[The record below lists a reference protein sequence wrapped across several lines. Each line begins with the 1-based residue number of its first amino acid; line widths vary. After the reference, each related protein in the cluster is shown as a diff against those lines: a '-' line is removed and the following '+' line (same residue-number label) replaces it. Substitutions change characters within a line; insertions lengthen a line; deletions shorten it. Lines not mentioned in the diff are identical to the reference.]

1 MPRTQDRAAKRTP
14 AADLTLLG
22 RIGAGIARHHRIA
35 AVIWVLILVGGGYLG
50 AIYEKSV
57 SDDFRIPGS
66 DSQAAYDMLD
76 TRFSSQN
83 GATATVVFS
92 VPAGQSVSDGDAA
105 RSIANAVAAMEK
117 LPAVSS
123 VSDPI
128 SENPAEYLEKVA
140 GALPESER
148 SAVED
153 LAKVIPAPIAE
164 DGRIAY
170 STVTYD
176 RSAVDLMERFP
187 INADKDPSDYTN
199 PWSQLDRALAE
210 TRSAGVSTA
219 IGGPVAD
226 TWNNPVSWWANHADE
241 VGLGIGA
248 ILLLVAFGSLWGMA
262 IPISTA
268 LFGAVTASGLVYL
281 LASFTTVSSAAPPVT
296 LMISLG
302 VGLDYSLLIV
312 TRYRQFISEGHEP
325 HDAVGYAL
333 QTSGRASI
341 FAGVT
346 VCIALLGLLVV
357 PIPLV
362 RTLGLSAAIGVSV
375 MVLAACTLLP
385 ALLGFAGRRIDSL
398 GLPNRHHEEVD
409 AHNSFWGRFAT
420 AMSARPWTALLA
432 GGAVLLILAVPF
444 LGIRFGMPDDGSM
457 PKSLSQRQ
465 AYDLMDEGFGPGIN
479 APLVVAVAVDDKD
492 APNYLTALEQLGPVN
507 TALGALQ
514 PAGTVKGI
522 DSAIGPI
529 PNSVDRTTA
538 VIYQVT
544 PTTGPDATAT
554 KELVDRLRADLAT
567 ATRGTSLEAHVGGS
581 TATLL
586 DLTERVETYLPL
598 VIGAVVIGAFI
609 LLTLVFRSLLV
620 PLKASIMN
628 LLSIGAA
635 YGIVVAVFQWGWAR
649 QLVGLSETIPIV
661 SFVPLVM
668 FVILFGLSMDYEVF
682 LMSRMKEE
690 WTRTG
695 DPRDAVVL
703 GVANTAR
710 VITTAALIMI
720 VVFLS
725 FVANPSPTVKLI
737 GFGMAVAVFIDS
749 TLVRMVMV
757 PAAME
762 LFGKRAWWL
771 PRWLEWLPRLDVD
784 GVAPEPI
791 HKDAPADAESS
802 DDAAGAGDTELIG
815 SR

>member
-1 MPRTQDRAAKRTP
+1 M
-14 AADLTLLG
+14 
-22 RIGAGIARHHRIA
+22 
-35 AVIWVLILVGGGYLG
+35 
-50 AIYEKSV
+50 
-57 SDDFRIPGS
+57 
-66 DSQAAYDMLD
+66 
-76 TRFSSQN
+76 
-83 GATATVVFS
+83 
-92 VPAGQSVSDGDAA
+92 
-105 RSIANAVAAMEK
+105 
-117 LPAVSS
+117 
-123 VSDPI
+123 
-128 SENPAEYLEKVA
+128 
-140 GALPESER
+140 
-148 SAVED
+148 
-153 LAKVIPAPIAE
+153 
-164 DGRIAY
+164 
-170 STVTYD
+170 
-176 RSAVDLMERFP
+176 
-187 INADKDPSDYTN
+187 
-199 PWSQLDRALAE
+199 
-210 TRSAGVSTA
+210 
-219 IGGPVAD
+219 
-226 TWNNPVSWWANHADE
+226 
-241 VGLGIGA
+241 
-248 ILLLVAFGSLWGMA
+248 
-262 IPISTA
+262 
-268 LFGAVTASGLVYL
+268 
-281 LASFTTVSSAAPPVT
+281 
-296 LMISLG
+296 
-302 VGLDYSLLIV
+302 
-312 TRYRQFISEGHEP
+312 
-325 HDAVGYAL
+325 
-333 QTSGRASI
+333 
-341 FAGVT
+341 
-346 VCIALLGLLVV
+346 
-357 PIPLV
+357 
-362 RTLGLSAAIGVSV
+362 
-375 MVLAACTLLP
+375 
-385 ALLGFAGRRIDSL
+385 
-398 GLPNRHHEEVD
+398 
-409 AHNSFWGRFAT
+409 
-420 AMSARPWTALLA
+420 
-432 GGAVLLILAVPF
+432 
-444 LGIRFGMPDDGSM
+444 
-457 PKSLSQRQ
+457 
-465 AYDLMDEGFGPGIN
+465 
-479 APLVVAVAVDDKD
+479 
-492 APNYLTALEQLGPVN
+492 
-507 TALGALQ
+507 
-514 PAGTVKGI
+514 
-522 DSAIGPI
+522 
-529 PNSVDRTTA
+529 DRTTA
-538 VIYQVT
+538 VIYQIT
-544 PTTGPDATAT
+544 PTTGPDAAAT

-791 HKDAPADAESS
+791 QQDAPADAESP
-802 DDAAGAGDTELIG
+802 DDAAGAVDPELIG